1 MNIKIVFYKTSSKYY
16 DPCCLK
22 CERFSDYSSEKSKN
36 TVVITDEEIRSN
48 HSVIVDVLA
57 IVKNWSKTEYYL
69 DDKISTS
76 LEIERILRLL
86 SCEKAKI
93 EEVVGDHCFAL
104 NGWGCN
110 QLEGISYREDEFS
123 YYRQSK
129 YYWYQFGHFVNGVW
143 QVDKE
148 KIKAMLCDEA
158 QRKHLTFCS
167 CFNIER
173 IYSEVE
179 KLPDTITV
187 VDDDEDCK
195 WQYVYRDAPAGVDK
209 TEIVGVEPKKDNKR
223 YSGGFSLSIDVQKKT
238 DEQENEEKNVPGV
251 SFEDIGGLDDIVQQ
265 VREVIE
271 LPMIA
276 PQIFEHYHLA
286 PHKGILLYG
295 PPGCGKTMIAKA
307 IANEISAHFIAV
319 NGPEILNKFHG
330 ESEANLRKV
339 FEEAKKKS
347 PSIIYFDE
355 FDSISIRR
363 DNDDHLNSSTVVNQ
377 LLTLM
382 DGLDQTRICCIASTN
397 RIDMIDEA
405 IKRPGRFDYVIEIEK
420 PSLEGCKSIFRIHTE
435 NKPVDPSL
443 NRDIFVE
450 KNLNGL
456 TGAEIAF
463 IASEAAYNS
472 IRRTINISD
481 VFLGSEIALSANNII
496 IEMDFVRAVKT
507 LKERKTKAY
516 SAKYRY
522 T

>member
-1 MNIKIVFYKTSSKYY
+1 
-16 DPCCLK
+16 
-22 CERFSDYSSEKSKN
+22 
-36 TVVITDEEIRSN
+36 
-48 HSVIVDVLA
+48 
-57 IVKNWSKTEYYL
+57 
-69 DDKISTS
+69 
-76 LEIERILRLL
+76 
-86 SCEKAKI
+86 
-93 EEVVGDHCFAL
+93 
-104 NGWGCN
+104 
-110 QLEGISYREDEFS
+110 
-123 YYRQSK
+123 
-129 YYWYQFGHFVNGVW
+129 
-143 QVDKE
+143 
-148 KIKAMLCDEA
+148 
-158 QRKHLTFCS
+158 
-167 CFNIER
+167 
-173 IYSEVE
+173 
-179 KLPDTITV
+179 
-187 VDDDEDCK
+187 
-195 WQYVYRDAPAGVDK
+195 
-209 TEIVGVEPKKDNKR
+209 
-223 YSGGFSLSIDVQKKT
+223 
-238 DEQENEEKNVPGV
+238 
-251 SFEDIGGLDDIVQQ
+251 
-265 VREVIE
+265 
-271 LPMIA
+271 
-276 PQIFEHYHLA
+276 
-286 PHKGILLYG
+286 
-295 PPGCGKTMIAKA
+295 MIAKA

-435 NKPVDPSL
+435 NKPVDPNF

-472 IRRTINISD
+472 IRRTINISGI
-481 VFLGSEIALSANNII
+481 FLGSEIALSANNII

-507 LKERKTKAY
+507 LKERKTKAN